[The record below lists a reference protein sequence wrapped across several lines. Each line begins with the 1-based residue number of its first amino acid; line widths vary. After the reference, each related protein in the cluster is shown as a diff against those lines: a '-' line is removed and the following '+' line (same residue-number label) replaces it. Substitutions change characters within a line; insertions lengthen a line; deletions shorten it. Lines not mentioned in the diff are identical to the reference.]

1 MTTKQDI
8 INYFKGSDNLR
19 PDEPEWDYNNSAAE
33 AAMYDDWDKPESW
46 EGVLVQSVDHYGGE
60 DCGSTYYTVWKFTL
74 DNGETFY
81 LRFDGWYASHYGCD
95 YQDFREVKPKEV
107 TKVEYV

>member
-8 INYFKGSDNLR
+8 IDYFKEDKFGELAMGGYWQVPSYWE
-19 PDEPEWDYNNSAAE
+19 PVTAKVVDE
-33 AAMYDDWDKPESW
+33 
-46 EGVLVQSVDHYGGE
+46 YGGE
-60 DCGSTYYTVWKFTL
+60 DCGSTYYTVWQFDL
-74 DNGETFY
+74 NNGTTFY

-107 TKVEYV
+107 TKIEFV